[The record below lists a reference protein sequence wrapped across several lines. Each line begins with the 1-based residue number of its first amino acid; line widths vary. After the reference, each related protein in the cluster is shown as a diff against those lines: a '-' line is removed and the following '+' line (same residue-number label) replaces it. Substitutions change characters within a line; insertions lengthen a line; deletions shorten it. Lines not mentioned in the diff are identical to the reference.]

1 MPRIQRGIPHHY
13 TGSWNRLMT
22 IWARDPLVV
31 LNIQVTVPRNH
42 IPILSH
48 RKDVSGKGT
57 RTRSSNI
64 RKPTKVVPVPRSKT
78 ILSTPYSYWI
88 ITGQYEWIHICLPI
102 QWNKK
107 CFIAI
112 EKEEHHGCT
121 PRTILSKRNQ
131 TQRSVDWVSNSY
143 EIQAD
148 GMGSDR
154 EISAYLEPSVR
165 ELENK
170 DLRFVKLLYDYHS
183 SFT

>member
-1 MPRIQRGIPHHY
+1 MDSHMSPH
-13 TGSWNRLMT
+13 
-22 IWARDPLVV
+22 
-31 LNIQVTVPRNH
+31 TV
-42 IPILSH
+42 
-48 RKDVSGKGT
+48 K
-57 RTRSSNI
+57 
-64 RKPTKVVPVPRSKT
+64 
-78 ILSTPYSYWI
+78 W
-88 ITGQYEWIHICLPI
+88 
-102 QWNKK
+102 K

-121 PRTILSKRNQ
+121 HRTILSKRNQ
-131 TQRSVDWVSNSY
+131 TQRNVDWVSNSY